1 MVAFLLI
8 FVGLA
13 LQTPAGVSAEETRGS
28 FLKKVCKNC
37 DACSVSIEH
46 GKIANFED
54 YDAPKNSSHTA
65 RNEIKCSGEIEI
77 LETRICSS

>member
-1 MVAFLLI
+1 MEKKEKILQKFLYTHT
-8 FVGLA
+8 F
-13 LQTPAGVSAEETRGS
+13 QRRTDCVSSYMYSGGIQ
-28 FLKKVCKNC
+28 K
-37 DACSVSIEH
+37 
-46 GKIANFED
+46 KIANFED